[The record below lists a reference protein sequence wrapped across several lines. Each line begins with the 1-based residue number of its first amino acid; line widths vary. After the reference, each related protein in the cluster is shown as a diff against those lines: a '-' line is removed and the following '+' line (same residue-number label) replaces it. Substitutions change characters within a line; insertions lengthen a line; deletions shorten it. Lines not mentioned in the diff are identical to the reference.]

1 MPIRENSEVAAIFHE
16 MADMLDISGNNPF
29 RIRAFHRAAQSIE
42 NLPES
47 AGQMLEKG
55 TLARVPGIG
64 AGILG
69 RVKQILE
76 TGDCEDHA
84 ELRKEVGDGLL
95 EMMKIEGIG
104 PKTVKLIFTEL
115 GIQSV
120 DALEAAAQQGHLAR
134 LPRMGEK
141 SQAKILDAI
150 AAYRRHS
157 GRILLG
163 EALPEGMA
171 IVEALRENPVVE
183 RIDLAGSS
191 RRRQETIGDL
201 DVLVASTDVKQV
213 MDHFVSLPQVHNVM
227 LRGDT
232 KCSVHLRRGM
242 QVDLRVVRP
251 ESFGAALHY
260 FTGSKMHNIAVRD
273 RGKRRGLKINEYG
286 IYREGGEQSIG
297 GRTEG
302 EIFASV
308 GLPYIP
314 PELRENQGEIEAAEA
329 DQLPHLIEE
338 SDLRGDLH
346 CHTDFTDGTASVLE
360 MAEAA
365 AALGFDYLAI
375 TDHSRSLTVARG
387 LDLARLAE
395 QGKVVREVEQELGEI
410 ALLTGIE
417 VDILPDGE
425 LDLPPDVLHE
435 LQWVV
440 ASVHSH
446 FNLSA
451 EDQTARV
458 IRAMESGVVDC
469 IGHPSGRLLG
479 QRDGYPI
486 DMDRVIQTAA
496 RLGVALE
503 LNAFPDRLDLDP
515 PHCRQAR
522 EMGVPVVIN
531 TDSHAP
537 AHLAQRA
544 FGIYTARR
552 GWLEPKDV
560 LNTRSVEQIRAWRA
574 QRLPPSPSG
583 KTKKP
588 SSPAASRRRKR

>member
-1 MPIRENSEVAAIFHE
+1 
-16 MADMLDISGNNPF
+16 MAVNVVRKGN
-29 RIRAFHRAAQSIE
+29 
-42 NLPES
+42 
-47 AGQMLEKG
+47 
-55 TLARVPGIG
+55 LAKVPGIG
-64 AGILG
+64 SGILS

-84 ELRKEVGDGLL
+84 ELRKQVGPGLL
-95 EMMKIEGIG
+95 EMMRVEGIG
-104 PKTVKLIFTEL
+104 PKTVKLVHAEL
-115 GIQSV
+115 NIQSV
-120 DALEAAAQQGHLAR
+120 DELEAAARQGHLAR

-141 SQAKILDAI
+141 SQSKILDAI
-150 AAYRRHS
+150 GAYRRHS
-157 GRILLG
+157 GRVLLG
-163 EALPEGMA
+163 QALPQGMA
-171 IVEALRENPVVE
+171 IVEALRENPAVD

-191 RRRQETIGDL
+191 RRRRETIGDL
-201 DVLVASTDVKQV
+201 DVLVAAGDVAQV
-213 MDHFVSLPQVHNVM
+213 MDHFVSLPQVNDVM

-232 KCSVHLRRGM
+232 KCSVHLKSGL

-251 ESFGAALHY
+251 ASFGAALHY
-260 FTGSKMHNIAVRD
+260 FTGSKMHNISVRD

-286 IYREGGEQSIG
+286 VYEEGSEQSIG
-297 GRTEG
+297 GRSE
-302 EIFASV
+302 EEVFASV

-329 DQLPHLIEE
+329 GQLPELIEE
-338 SDLRGDLH
+338 GDLLGDLH
-346 CHTDFTDGTASVLE
+346 AHTDFTDGTASVEE

-375 TDHSRSLTVARG
+375 TDHSRALTVVRG
-387 LDLARLAE
+387 LDPRRLAE
-395 QGKVVREVEQELGEI
+395 QVSVVRQVEQDMGEI
-410 ALLTGIE
+410 RILAGIE

-425 LDLPPDVLHE
+425 LDLPQGSLRE
-435 LQWVV
+435 LDWVV

-446 FNLSA
+446 FNLT
-451 EDQTARV
+451 EEQQTARV

-486 DMDRVIQTAA
+486 NLDQVIQAAA
-496 RLGVALE
+496 RLGVAME

-515 PHCRQAR
+515 PRCRQAR
-522 EMGVPVVIN
+522 ETGVPVVIN

-537 AHLAQRA
+537 AHLAQRQ

-560 LNTRSVEQIRAWRA
+560 LNTRTADEILTWRRE
-574 QRLPPSPSG
+574 RLPAGAATTSTE
-583 KTKKP
+583 KKTVTKKK
-588 SSPAASRRRKR
+588 AAKKKAVKKAATEKKAVKKKGS